1 MWFML
6 KIALVLVKNVFF
18 GLKKGI
24 SELLPWVAPK
34 YTAKVGEIRWKLEE
48 RLFLRAKSIETDG

>member
-1 MWFML
+1 MW
-6 KIALVLVKNVFF
+6 FF

-34 YTAKVGEIRWKLEE
+34 HTAKVGELRWKLKEM
-48 RLFLRAKSIETDG
+48 LFLRGKSIETDG